1 MINVALLIFVQSA
14 AGLFFQEHAK
24 EHEHD
29 ITDQHGGH
37 KDLQTDELGHC
48 IAHSRVARH
57 IIEVSCHLLR
67 SYHTDGHREGKSRK
81 SRIEL
86 EGEEIR
92 EFDEDE
98 QERCK
103 HADVHECEENGMRC
117 PIDIDQA
124 DDAEAAGCQQDRHG
138 VVGCALDLDIH
149 QTPEHEGQQDDVDN
163 ASVNGDHL
171 EDWAGRR

>member
-1 MINVALLIFVQSA
+1 MTPVKYIPKLSINSYTLFPAAGFHSGSRGSVFNYLLLVSCGAVFYGSRNLFRQLRGFFKLSLLIASA
-14 AGLFFQEHAK
+14 AGLFFQEHAQ

-29 ITDQHGGH
+29 IADQHGGH

-92 EFDEDE
+92 ELDKDE
-98 QERCK
+98 QE
-103 HADVHECEENGMRC
+103 
-117 PIDIDQA
+117 
-124 DDAEAAGCQQDRHG
+124 
-138 VVGCALDLDIH
+138 
-149 QTPEHEGQQDDVDN
+149 
-163 ASVNGDHL
+163 
-171 EDWAGRR
+171 